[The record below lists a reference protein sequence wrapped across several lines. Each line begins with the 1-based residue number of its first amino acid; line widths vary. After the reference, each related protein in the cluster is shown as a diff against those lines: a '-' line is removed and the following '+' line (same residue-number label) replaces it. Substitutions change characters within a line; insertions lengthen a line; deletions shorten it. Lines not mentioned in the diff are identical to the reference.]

1 MDIMAAH
8 AGVDPL
14 EYRLQHLKDQ
24 RMRKVFEA
32 AAEKFGWQPAPAPS
46 GRGVGIACGVD
57 AGTYV
62 ALMAAVT
69 VDTDTGKVKVE
80 RVVCAQDMGVVINPR
95 GAIMQAEGC
104 ITMGLGY
111 ALSEQ
116 IRFEGGTILDTN
128 FDTYKPPRFSWVP
141 KIENV
146 LVDTG
151 IEESHGGG
159 EPAIIC
165 MGAAVANAIH
175 DAVGARLYQLP
186 MTRERVL
193 QAMG

>member
-1 MDIMAAH
+1 
-8 AGVDPL
+8 
-14 EYRLQHLKDQ
+14 
-24 RMRKVFEA
+24 
-32 AAEKFGWQPAPAPS
+32 
-46 GRGVGIACGVD
+46 
-57 AGTYV
+57 
-62 ALMAAVT
+62 
-69 VDTDTGKVKVE
+69 
-80 RVVCAQDMGVVINPR
+80 
-95 GAIMQAEGC
+95 MQAEGC

-141 KIENV
+141 EIETV
-146 LVDTG
+146 MVDTG

-165 MGAAVANAIH
+165 MGAAVANGIH
-175 DAVGARLYQLP
+175 DAVGARLYHLP